1 MFTSSPARQAW
12 STGGCRKVC
21 FNAFHS
27 LSTTTTA
34 PSLLDVL
41 LQRCSHKYSSLT
53 IKMTLLII
61 FSASLAHL
69 PPEAPLESCHKHFIV
84 TLHILHSTSFSH
96 LLSFHCAFN
105 LIPSCY
111 KVLSLG
117 TQVEPSNQGWT
128 TIPWS
133 HHHHQ
138 DTFNLFLRFNWE
150 KLISQLLVK

>member
-1 MFTSSPARQAW
+1 MSSPPPWLLLASLLCSSLHSSEVPTSFLSGHRGRHFKHPHAV
-12 STGGCRKVC
+12 CRKVC

-117 TQVEPSNQGWT
+117 TQVEPSNQG
-128 TIPWS
+128 
-133 HHHHQ
+133 
-138 DTFNLFLRFNWE
+138 
-150 KLISQLLVK
+150 